1 MDILEGLQS
10 YANKFRLLKPF
21 ALIILVVSLAAAV
34 IIIIKSHSHQDDLF
48 LIPSLLGL
56 VWALNCLGLLYTF
69 PEIPRKSKKEDRFL
83 LKLKLKLKRLWYWIL
98 GLLFIFTSIALLII
112 SIRLMGI
119 WFRDYIG

>member
-1 MDILEGLQS
+1 M
-10 YANKFRLLKPF
+10 
-21 ALIILVVSLAAAV
+21 
-34 IIIIKSHSHQDDLF
+34 
-48 LIPSLLGL
+48 LGF

-69 PEIPRKSKKEDRFL
+69 PEIPRKSKKEDRFF